1 MVPSSETKN
10 KDMMNKMSS
19 FYSSLTLFPYFK
31 QWTAQY
37 VGWHR
42 CRRTTVLLQRIGSW
56 CEQPWLLVEM
66 GGVDLERSNP
76 CGDNNPVLGDWI
88 YHRCRVEL
96 KGAGGVLC
104 CGIRCEGRW
113 WDGREE
119 DLGGPWCLGMLWCL
133 GGPLNLGPLNLGMRS

>member
-88 YHRCRVEL
+88 YHRFDRE
-96 KGAGGVLC
+96 AVL
-104 CGIRCEGRW
+104 
-113 WDGREE
+113 
-119 DLGGPWCLGMLWCL
+119 
-133 GGPLNLGPLNLGMRS
+133 S